1 MRRFFQECLTLSF
14 VMTLCLPVCRPVLAK
29 SKSPDT
35 MDRNFVVHVLVDDY
49 AAVSAEV
56 LANAED
62 RAAMIFRQ
70 AEVELTW
77 VNRARQM
84 GEPKNQ
90 PLSEDT
96 LDQIDYVLRI
106 LPHSRAKLKESALG
120 EALTCAPSAAACFA
134 NVFYN
139 RVQQRTNVEKISLA
153 QVLGHAMAHELG
165 HLLLGSN
172 SHSSRG
178 IMRAIWSAADIQ
190 RMTKGDLLFTS
201 EEVGVLRSNAF
212 ARLNRPDSRALS
224 GASSQ

>member
-1 MRRFFQECLTLSF
+1 MGRFFQECLTLSF
-14 VMTLCLPVCRPVLAK
+14 VMTLCLPGCRPVLAK

-35 MDRNFVVHVLVDDY
+35 MDRSFVVHVLVDDY

-70 AEVELTW
+70 TGGELTW
-77 VNRARQM
+77 LNRARQM

-139 RVQQRTNVEKISLA
+139 RVQQRTDAEKISLA

-172 SHSSRG
+172 SHSSSG
-178 IMRAIWSAADIQ
+178 IMRAAWNAADVE

-201 EEVGVLRSNAF
+201 EQAGIIRGNASI
-212 ARLNRPDSRALS
+212 RLNRPEPQ
-224 GASSQ
+224 ASHIPSLR

>member
-1 MRRFFQECLTLSF
+1 
-14 VMTLCLPVCRPVLAK
+14 
-29 SKSPDT
+29 
-35 MDRNFVVHVLVDDY
+35 MDRSFVVHVLVDDY

-70 AEVELTW
+70 AGVELTW
-77 VNRARQM
+77 VTRARQM
-84 GEPKNQ
+84 GDPKNQ

-96 LDQIDYVLRI
+96 LDQIDYVLRM
-106 LPHSRAKLKESALG
+106 LPHSRAKLKDNALG

-139 RVQQRTNVEKISLA
+139 RVQQRTNAEKISLA
-153 QVLGHAMAHELG
+153 QVLGHAMAHEVG

-212 ARLNRPDSRALS
+212 ARLNRPDSRAPS